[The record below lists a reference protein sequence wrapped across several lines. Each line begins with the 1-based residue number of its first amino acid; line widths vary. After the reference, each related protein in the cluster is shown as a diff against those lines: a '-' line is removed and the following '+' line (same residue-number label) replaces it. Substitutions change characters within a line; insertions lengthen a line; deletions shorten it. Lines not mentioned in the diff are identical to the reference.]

1 MRECSDRPTETCAM
15 AYRQEEE
22 MTFPVL
28 KVQSIVN
35 CLAELDIPITAA
47 HIKEPLPAHLRGIYE
62 TIVETITGANLDS
75 VRQNFQVRWRRRE

>member
-1 MRECSDRPTETCAM
+1 
-15 AYRQEEE
+15 

-35 CLAELDIPITAA
+35 CLAELDIPMTAA
-47 HIKEPLPAHLRGIYE
+47 HIKEPQPAHLRGIYE

-75 VRQNFQVRWRRRE
+75 VRQNFQVCRQQHRRGMGGDITPWSRGSAHSWCKT